1 MRVLSIAKGFHKL
14 SRQIAP
20 ELKEKERDRIR
31 AITLWQRTKDM
42 PLVCETFGMG
52 RATLYRWIRR
62 YSPKD
67 LTSVKDRSR
76 RPYSIRKPKWS
87 YELIGAVKALREQ
100 YPRWGK
106 DKLVV
111 LLTRQGWK
119 TSTSTVGRILT
130 HLKKKGQIVEP

>member
-1 MRVLSIAKGFHKL
+1 MS
-14 SRQIAP
+14 
-20 ELKEKERDRIR
+20 
-31 AITLWQRTKDM
+31 
-42 PLVCETFGMG
+42 LVCETFGMG

-62 YSPKD
+62 YNPKD

-106 DKLVV
+106 DILVV